1 MLFAAFEAD
10 SILGCNKQGVASRGL
25 GLIVPL
31 YSALVK
37 PHVSSMFRPGAAAQ
51 GCGFVG
57 VGPESHEDH
66 QRRAPLDEERL
77 KELCFSLEKA
87 RCGLLLKGS
96 VET

>member
-1 MLFAAFEAD
+1 VLFAAFEAD

-31 YSALVK
+31 YSALVR

-51 GCGFVG
+51 GFVG
-57 VGPESHEDH
+57 LGPEESHEDH
-66 QRRAPLDEERL
+66 QRRAPHDEQTL
-77 KELCFSLEKA
+77 KELCYTQEQA
-87 RCGLLLKGS
+87 RCALLFKGS

>member
-1 MLFAAFEAD
+1 VFFAAYKAD

-31 YSALVK
+31 YSALVR

-51 GCGFVG
+51 GFVG
-57 VGPESHEDH
+57 LGPEESHEDH

-87 RCGLLLKGS
+87 RCGLLFKGS

>member
-10 SILGCNKQGVASRGL
+10 SILGCSRDREV
-25 GLIVPL
+25 IVPL
-31 YSALVK
+31 YSALVR

-77 KELCFSLEKA
+77 KELCLSLEKA
-87 RCGLLLKGS
+87 RCGLLFKGS